1 MYSLT
6 PVPPLPSPPSPLGVL
21 LQCPTAHTHTI
32 TVYAS
37 PAQSVN
43 LGPAY
48 WCCQQSRLWERE
60 GRRRGSGRGGGWSR
74 GIVVQRR
81 VNKAR

>member
-21 LQCPTAHTHTI
+21 LQCPTADTHTI

-43 LGPAY
+43 LGPPPNAATAEQAVARGEGKAGAVVGMVAGVGAP
-48 WCCQQSRLWERE
+48 WC
-60 GRRRGSGRGGGWSR
+60 SG
-74 GIVVQRR
+74 
-81 VNKAR
+81 A